1 MEIAVG
7 THPGVWQ
14 KHGGD
19 AALAESLA
27 PNVTL
32 LAVADGFGSISR
44 GLSIAQSALL
54 FVRDFLRRKART
66 GMFSTRAT
74 STAARRQLVLAALSY
89 ANSRLFSQ
97 SASHD
102 DYVAG
107 GASVTVAL
115 LVDEHAFV
123 GHVGTSRAY
132 LLRKDTFEA
141 VTHDDAFEM
150 TPPENVRS
158 SSVPAGVHVHAMVTR
173 TLGTQPTLEASVIHL
188 ELNEGDELL
197 LCTSGFH
204 RRFAASEFD
213 HTLRATEAVSDVVT
227 NLLVTAKQ
235 RRLDHG
241 SVVVASQLATPLSAA
256 DIAPP
261 PAPSHG
267 RVMRALAFTIV
278 MVLLFGLATLAEFW
292 R

>member
-19 AALAESLA
+19 AALAEALA

-66 GMFSTRAT
+66 GVFATRAT
-74 STAARRQLVLAALSY
+74 SSSSRRQLVLAALSY

-107 GASVTVAL
+107 GASVTAAL
-115 LVDEHAFV
+115 LIGKDAFV
-123 GHVGTSRAY
+123 GHVGTSRACVM
-132 LLRKDTFEA
+132 RKDALEI
-141 VTHDDAFEM
+141 VTRDDAFEM
-150 TPPENVRS
+150 VPPDDVRS
-158 SSVPAGVHVHAMVTR
+158 SSAPAGLHLHTMVTR
-173 TLGTQPTLEASVIHL
+173 TLGTQPALEASVIHV
-188 ELNEGDELL
+188 ELGEHDRLL

-204 RRFAASEFD
+204 RRV
-213 HTLRATEAVSDVVT
+213 ATDEIHHSLLMTDAVADVVT

-235 RRLDHG
+235 RRLEHG
-241 SVVVASQLATPLSAA
+241 SVVVASQLTSPLSAA
-256 DIAPP
+256 EPMTTAEAPP
-261 PAPSHG
+261 G
-267 RVMRALAFTIV
+267 RVVRALAFTLV
-278 MVLLFGLATLAEFW
+278 VVLLFGLATVAEFW

>member
-7 THPGVWQ
+7 THPGAWQ

-44 GLSIAQSALL
+44 GISIAQSALF
-54 FVRDFLRRKART
+54 FVRDFLRRKARS
-66 GMFSTRAT
+66 GVFSTRAT

-97 SASHD
+97 SSSHD

-107 GASVTVAL
+107 GASVTAAL
-115 LVDEHAFV
+115 LIDEHAFV

-132 LLRKDTFEA
+132 LLHNGALET
-141 VTHDDAFEM
+141 VTRDDAFDVAPAESA
-150 TPPENVRS
+150 RS
-158 SSVPAGVHVHAMVTR
+158 SAPAGLHVRPMVTR
-173 TLGTQPTLEASVIHL
+173 TLGTQPSLEASVIHIGVAA
-188 ELNEGDELL
+188 GDRLL

-204 RRFAASEFD
+204 RRVAADEL
-213 HTLRATEAVSDVVT
+213 HQVLRNTEPAPEAVT
-227 NLLVTAKQ
+227 TLLVAAKQ
-235 RRLDHG
+235 RRLERG
-241 SVVVASQLATPLSAA
+241 SVVVAGDLATPLAA
-256 DIAPP
+256 TEAALPRPAPP
-261 PAPSHG
+261 G
-267 RVMRALAFTIV
+267 RTIRALAFTLV
-278 MVLLFGLATLAEFW
+278 VVLLFGLATLAQVW

>member
-66 GMFSTRAT
+66 GIFSTRAT
-74 STAARRQLVLAALSY
+74 SSAARRQLVLAALSY

-107 GASVTVAL
+107 GASVTAAL
-115 LVDEHAFV
+115 LVGEHAFV

-132 LLRKDTFEA
+132 LMRKDALEI

-150 TPPENVRS
+150 APLDEARS
-158 SSVPAGVHVHAMVTR
+158 SSAPAGVHVHTMVTR
-173 TLGTQPTLEASVIHL
+173 TLGTQPMLEANVVHV
-188 ELNEGDELL
+188 ELGEHDQLL

-204 RRFAASEFD
+204 RRVATSEF
-213 HTLRATEAVSDVVT
+213 HHALRTTEAVADVVT

-241 SVVVASQLATPLSAA
+241 SVVVASELATPLSTSDVATR
-256 DIAPP
+256 AP
-261 PAPSHG
+261 HG
-267 RVMRALAFTIV
+267 RVFRALAFTLVI
-278 MVLLFGLATLAEFW
+278 VLLFALAAVAQFW

>member
-7 THPGVWQ
+7 THPGAWQ

-44 GLSIAQSALL
+44 GLSISQSALL
-54 FVRDFLRRKART
+54 FFRDFLRRKART
-66 GMFSTRAT
+66 GIFTTRAT
-74 STAARRQLVLAALSY
+74 SSSARRQLVLAALSY

-107 GASVTVAL
+107 GTSVTAAL
-115 LVDEHAFV
+115 LVGEDAFI

-132 LLRKDTFEA
+132 LLRKDALEI
-141 VTHDDAFEM
+141 VTRDDAFEM
-150 TPPENVRS
+150 SPPENVRS
-158 SSVPAGVHVHAMVTR
+158 SSAPADVHVHAMVTR

-188 ELNEGDELL
+188 ELSEGDQLL

-204 RRFAASEFD
+204 RRVAANEFHHVLKTTD
-213 HTLRATEAVSDVVT
+213 AVADAVT
-227 NLLVTAKQ
+227 NLLVTARQ

-241 SVVVASQLATPLSAA
+241 SVVVANQLATPLSVSDVAA
-256 DIAPP
+256 P
-261 PAPSHG
+261 PAPRG
-267 RVMRALAFTIV
+267 RVFRALAFTLVI
-278 MVLLFGLATLAEFW
+278 VLLFGLATAAEFW